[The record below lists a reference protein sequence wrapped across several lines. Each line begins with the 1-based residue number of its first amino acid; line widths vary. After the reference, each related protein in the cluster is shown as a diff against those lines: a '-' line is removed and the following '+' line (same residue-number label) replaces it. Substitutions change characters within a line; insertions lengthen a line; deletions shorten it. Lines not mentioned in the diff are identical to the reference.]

1 LIIAAFLLL
10 LLLLLLRQPGTYS
23 LHLKNCNHFAEAFV
37 RELTGEPVPAWINR
51 AAGIGEF
58 VLGRPTPPTEQS
70 AAAAAAAAAAASNS
84 SSSSSSSAKQKDKSA
99 RPELSAKQRE
109 MLDKLKVGKK

>member
-1 LIIAAFLLL
+1 
-10 LLLLLLRQPGTYS
+10 
-23 LHLKNCNHFAEAFV
+23 LKNCNHFAEAFV

-58 VLGRPTPPTEQS
+58 VLGRPKPASEQT
-70 AAAAAAAAAAASNS
+70 AAAAAATTS
-84 SSSSSSSAKQKDKSA
+84 SSSSSSSSSTKPKDKSA

>member
-1 LIIAAFLLL
+1 
-10 LLLLLLRQPGTYS
+10 

-58 VLGRPTPPTEQS
+58 VLGRPKPATEQT
-70 AAAAAAAAAAASNS
+70 AAAAAGSSTS
-84 SSSSSSSAKQKDKSA
+84 SSSNAKQKDKSA